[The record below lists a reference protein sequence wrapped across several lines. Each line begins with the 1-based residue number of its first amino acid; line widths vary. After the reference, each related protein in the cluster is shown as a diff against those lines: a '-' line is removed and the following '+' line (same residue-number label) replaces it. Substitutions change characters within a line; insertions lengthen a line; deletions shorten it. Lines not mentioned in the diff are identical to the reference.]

1 MRLSGKGCVVLMQA
15 QEKRT
20 NAEAVYVGVRFI
32 DRDQK
37 ASQSLSKII
46 ARLSS

>member
-1 MRLSGKGCVVLMQA
+1 MLQA

-32 DRDQK
+32 DMDPKSGQL
-37 ASQSLSKII
+37 LSKII